1 MNSRLL
7 VPAIGLAYIVTFGF
21 LFWLR
26 REGLPLRFATEG
38 VILTAL
44 GTLGAFTV
52 GVGPISFLIVLYLI
66 TMRTRILADIG
77 NFLSERGHIPEA
89 MLLFDAANRL
99 VPDSLGK
106 TIVGINRGVAL
117 VRLGELKESV
127 NVFQSVLDSTGIE
140 MPVRYLAAAHYNLG
154 LAYMHLGEI
163 EESRKHFL
171 AVLDIAPETVYAI
184 GARTGLR
191 KQTQMPHKSEPSSSG
206 EDTGGSAG
214 EA

>member
-7 VPAIGLAYIVTFGF
+7 VPAIGLTYIVVFGF

-66 TMRTRILADIG
+66 TMRTRILADLG
-77 NFLSERGHIPEA
+77 NFLVERGHIPEA

-106 TIVGINRGVAL
+106 MIVGIDRGVAL

-127 NVFQSVLDSTGIE
+127 NVFQSILDSASIE

-154 LAYMHLGEI
+154 LAYMHLGDLK
-163 EESRKHFL
+163 ESRKHFL

-184 GARTGLR
+184 GAQTGLR
-191 KQTQMPHKSEPSSSG
+191 KQTQMPHKDESSSSG
-206 EDTGGSAG
+206 ENTGNSAG